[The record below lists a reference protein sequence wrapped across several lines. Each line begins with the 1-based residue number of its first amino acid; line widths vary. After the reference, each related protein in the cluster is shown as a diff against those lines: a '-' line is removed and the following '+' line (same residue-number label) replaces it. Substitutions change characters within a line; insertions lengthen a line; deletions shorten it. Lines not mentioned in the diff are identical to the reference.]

1 MDKNYFVELTIGLYQ
16 ATDVFPD
23 EEPLKFLLREK
34 ADQLLGELAPHHF
47 SQNETLN
54 LGEAMNIK
62 RKIQS
67 LQSLLKVAETRE
79 DTDSLTIFL
88 LNEEYGRIEEE
99 LTRMNPKREL
109 EEEGEEEKEKGF
121 SEEEEGKTDFLNKR
135 QREIINLLRQEPNL
149 KANEIAQKFPG
160 VTNRTIRRDLE
171 DLGRQKF
178 LRRKKEGSH
187 VFYQAFPVDKF

>member
-1 MDKNYFVELTIGLYQ
+1 MDKNYFIELTISLYQ

-54 LGEAMNIK
+54 LGEVMKIE
-62 RKIQS
+62 REIQS
-67 LQSLLKVAETRE
+67 LQSLLKVAEVRE
-79 DTDSLTIFL
+79 DSDSLTIFL
-88 LNEEYGRIEEE
+88 LNEEYEKIKEE
-99 LTRMNPKREL
+99 LAGMNPEREL
-109 EEEGEEEKEKGF
+109 EEEREKKEESF
-121 SEEEEGKTDFLNKR
+121 SGKEEGEIGFLNKR
-135 QREIINLLRQEPNL
+135 QREIIDLLRQEPNL

-178 LRRKKEGSH
+178 LRRKREGSH
-187 VFYQAFPVDKF
+187 VLYQAFPVDKF